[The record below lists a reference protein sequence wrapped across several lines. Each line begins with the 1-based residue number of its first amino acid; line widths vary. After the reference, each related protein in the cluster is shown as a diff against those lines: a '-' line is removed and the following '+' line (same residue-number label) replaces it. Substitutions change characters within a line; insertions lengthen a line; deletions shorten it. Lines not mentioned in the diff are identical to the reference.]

1 MEHGSMSS
9 IAELQEI
16 EKLVTRA
23 VEGDEEALEE
33 ISVETL
39 ALMMCSER
47 IAELEAQTKEEFENL
62 KERQSQVRFLHK
74 LLKAIN
80 ATTSSKDEIDW
91 SQDEELKS
99 MLDQAREMGIDIPE
113 GYTFNKENKTRLVEN
128 IKMTV
133 DDLNIENEMQ
143 LQTISRL
150 TNERYEAY
158 QMARS
163 IIKPLHED
171 KINKARKIAG

>member
-1 MEHGSMSS
+1 MSNVT
-9 IAELQEI
+9 ELKEI
-16 EKLVTRA
+16 ESLVARA
-23 VEGDEEALEE
+23 VEGDQEALDQ

-39 ALMMCSER
+39 ALMMCSDR
-47 IAELEAQTKEEFENL
+47 IAELEQQTKEEFESL
-62 KERQSQVRFLHK
+62 KERQAQVRFLHK

-91 SQDEELKS
+91 SQDSELMS
-99 MLDQAREMGIDIPE
+99 MLDQARDMGIDIPD
-113 GYTFNKENKTRLVEN
+113 GYKFDKENKTRLVEN